1 MKWKLT
7 ARFLLSVLSIVII
20 VIFVNTAIFVG
31 LLTYRLSNDYDGPS
45 ATKEEDFVR
54 DFQQYIEIK
63 NGSATI
69 NKEGLEQLHQ
79 RNAWIQLL
87 DVNGQVIDAHFT
99 PEKAPS
105 HYAPIDLIQVYKYK
119 EFEADTTVFIGVKDE
134 VSYLIGIRSD
144 VSRLVMHVS
153 GTSFLQFIGKFGLFI
168 VIADLLV
175 ATLVGWLFGRTLTK
189 PLYAMIE
196 RIRHLKN
203 HEHQTATTPGGVYK
217 PVFENL
223 NEVSRELA
231 AHEQERK
238 RLEIMR
244 EEWISNVSHDMKT
257 PLASIRGYAELL
269 NDDQLAYSEQTEYA
283 KIIEKQSLHMQD
295 LLDDLNLTMRLRHQQ
310 LPLSLRKVNMVP
322 FIREIVIDTLNT
334 TQFELANIEFNAA
347 SENSYHQIDE
357 HFMRRAIMNFL
368 HNALLH
374 NTPDVAVQV
383 LVDGNSITISDNGK
397 GIPAEDLE
405 HIFERYYRG
414 TNTEKTTG
422 TGLGTAIARDII
434 EAHGGTVT
442 ITSEEGKGTSV
453 NIYLQSEN
461 RISQN
466 EKF

>member
-20 VIFVNTAIFVG
+20 VIFLNTAILIG
-31 LLTYRLSNDYDGPS
+31 LLSYQLTNDYNRGI
-45 ATKEEDFVR
+45 ANTEENFVR
-54 DFQQYIEIK
+54 DFQKYIEIS
-63 NGSATI
+63 NGTPSV
-69 NKEGLEQLHQ
+69 NEEGLQRLHQ

-87 DVNGQVIDAHFT
+87 DTNGQVVKTHFA
-99 PEKAPS
+99 PDKAPS

-119 EFEADTTVFIGVKDE
+119 EFDADTTVYVGSKESI
-134 VSYLIGIRSD
+134 SYLIGIEG
-144 VSRLVMHVS
+144 S
-153 GTSFLQFIGKFGLFI
+153 GITRYVTHFSGSSVLQFIGKFGLFI

-175 ATLVGWLFGRTLTK
+175 ATIVGWLFGRTLTK
-189 PLYAMIE
+189 PLYALIE

-203 HEHQTATTPGGVYK
+203 REHVTSKVPGGVYK

-223 NEVSRELA
+223 NEVSSELA

-238 RLEIMR
+238 RLEMMR

-269 NDDQLAYSEQTEYA
+269 NDGKLTSYETTEYVQ
-283 KIIEKQSLHMQD
+283 IIEKQSLHMQD

-310 LPLSLRKVNMVP
+310 LPLSLTEVNMVQ

-334 TQFELANIEFNAA
+334 PQYEQANIEFNATKDVIK
-347 SENSYHQIDE
+347 HHIDE
-357 HFMRRAIMNFL
+357 HFMRRAVMNFL

-374 NTPDVAVQV
+374 NPSDVSVTI
-383 LVDGNSITISDNGK
+383 LVEDHSITISDNGN
-397 GIPAEDLE
+397 GIAAEDLE

-414 TNTEKTTG
+414 TNTEQTHG

-442 ITSEEGKGTSV
+442 ITSEEQQGTTVS
-453 NIYLQSEN
+453 IQLQE
-461 RISQN
+461 
-466 EKF
+466 EKKE

>member
-20 VIFVNTAIFVG
+20 VIFVNTAILIG
-31 LLTYRLSNDYDGPS
+31 LLSYRLANDYDDVQ
-45 ATKEEDFVR
+45 ATTEENFVR
-54 DFQQYIEIK
+54 DFQKYIEIS
-63 NGSATI
+63 NGTPAV
-69 NKEGLEQLHQ
+69 NEEGLQHLHQ

-87 DVNGQVIDAHFT
+87 DVNGQVLESHFA
-99 PEKAPS
+99 PDKAQA

-119 EFEADTTVFIGVKDE
+119 EFDADTTVYVGRKDD
-134 VSYLIGIRSD
+134 VSYLIGIKGSGTT
-144 VSRLVMHVS
+144 RLVMHFS
-153 GTSFLQFIGKFGLFI
+153 GPSVLQFIGKFGLFI

-189 PLYAMIE
+189 PLYALIE

-203 HEHQTATTPGGVYK
+203 REHLPSKMPGGVYK

-223 NEVSRELA
+223 KEVSRELA

-238 RLEIMR
+238 RLEMMR

-269 NDDQLAYSEQTEYA
+269 NDGKMTPGEQTEYA
-283 KIIEKQSLHMQD
+283 QIIEKQSLHMQD

-310 LPLSLRKVNMVP
+310 LPLSLIEVNMVQ

-334 TQFELANIEFNAA
+334 PQYEQADIEFNATKDVIK
-347 SENSYHQIDE
+347 YHIDE
-357 HFMRRAIMNFL
+357 HFMRRAVMNFL

-374 NTPDVAVQV
+374 NPSDVAVNV
-383 LVDGNSITISDNGK
+383 LVDDTSITISDNGK
-397 GIPAEDLE
+397 GISAEDLE

-414 TNTEKTTG
+414 TNTEQTLG

-442 ITSEEGKGTSV
+442 ITSEEQQGTTVS
-453 NIYLQSEN
+453 IQLQEG
-461 RISQN
+461 
-466 EKF
+466 EKE

>member
-20 VIFVNTAIFVG
+20 VIFVNTAILIG
-31 LLTYRLSNDYDGPS
+31 LLTYRLSNDYDGVT
-45 ATKEEDFVR
+45 ADTEENFVR
-54 DFQQYIEIK
+54 DFKKYIEIS
-63 NGSATI
+63 NGTPSVSE
-69 NKEGLEQLHQ
+69 EGLQHLHQ

-87 DVNGQVIDAHFT
+87 DVNGQVLGSHFA
-99 PEKAPS
+99 PDKAQS
-105 HYAPIDLIQVYKYK
+105 HYTPIDLIQVYKYK
-119 EFEADTTVFIGVKDE
+119 EFDADTTVYVGSKDD
-134 VSYLIGIRSD
+134 VSYLIGIKGSD
-144 VSRLVMHVS
+144 STRLIMHFS
-153 GTSFLQFIGKFGLFI
+153 GSSVLQFIGKFGLFI

-189 PLYAMIE
+189 PLHAIIE

-203 HEHQTATTPGGVYK
+203 HEHMPNKMPRGVYK

-238 RLEIMR
+238 RLEMMR

-269 NDDQLAYSEQTEYA
+269 NDGKMTPGEQTEYA
-283 KIIEKQSLHMQD
+283 QIIEKQSLHMQD

-310 LPLSLRKVNMVP
+310 LPLSLSEVNMVQ

-334 TQFELANIEFNAA
+334 PQYEQADIEFNATKDVIK
-347 SENSYHQIDE
+347 YYIDE
-357 HFMRRAIMNFL
+357 HFMRRAVMNFL

-374 NTPDVAVQV
+374 NPSDVAVNV
-383 LVDGNSITISDNGK
+383 LVDDTSITISDNGK
-397 GIPAEDLE
+397 GISAEDLE

-414 TNTEKTTG
+414 TNTEQTLG

-442 ITSEEGKGTSV
+442 ITSEEQQGTTVS
-453 NIYLQSEN
+453 IQLQEG
-461 RISQN
+461 
-466 EKF
+466 EKE

>member
-20 VIFVNTAIFVG
+20 VIFVNTAIFMG
-31 LLTYRLSNDYDGPS
+31 LLIYRYVNDSEDAL
-45 ATKEEDFVR
+45 ATQEETFVR
-54 DFQQYIEIK
+54 DFQNYIEIK
-63 NGSATI
+63 NGIYSISTD
-69 NKEGLEQLHQ
+69 GLEQLHQ

-87 DVNGQVIDAHFT
+87 DENGQVIDSHFA
-99 PEKAPS
+99 PDKAPL

-119 EFEADTTVFIGVKDE
+119 EFDSNTTVYIGSKDTF
-134 VSYLIGIRSD
+134 SYLIGIQGSGVTRF
-144 VSRLVMHVS
+144 VTHVS
-153 GTSFLQFIGKFGLFI
+153 GTSLLPFVGKLGLFI

-196 RIRHLKN
+196 RIHHLKN
-203 HEHQTATTPGGVYK
+203 HDHKSIKAPGGVYK

-269 NDDQLAYSEQTEYA
+269 NDEKLPLSEQTEYA
-283 KIIEKQSLHMQD
+283 KIIEKQSLHMQE
-295 LLDDLNLTMRLRHQQ
+295 LLDDLNLTMRLRHQR
-310 LPLSLRKVNMVP
+310 LPLTLKKVNMVP

-334 TQFELANIEFNAA
+334 PQYELANLEFETAT
-347 SENSYHQIDE
+347 ENSLHQIDE

-368 HNALLH
+368 HNAILH
-374 NTPDVAVQV
+374 NAPDVSV
-383 LVDGNSITISDNGK
+383 LVSVDEDSITISDNGR
-397 GIPAEDLE
+397 GIAAEDLE

-414 TNTEKTTG
+414 TNTDKTSG

-434 EAHGGTVT
+434 EAHEGTVS
-442 ITSEEGKGTSV
+442 INSEVGKGTSV
-453 NIYLQSEN
+453 NIYLKRN
-461 RISQN
+461 T
-466 EKF
+466 

>member
-20 VIFVNTAIFVG
+20 VIFVNTSILIG
-31 LLTYRLSNDYDGPS
+31 LLTYRLTNDYDGVI
-45 ATKEEDFVR
+45 ADTEENFVR
-54 DFQQYIEIK
+54 DFQKYINISNDTPSVSED
-63 NGSATI
+63 
-69 NKEGLEQLHQ
+69 GLQHLHQ

-87 DVNGQVIDAHFT
+87 DVNGQVLASHFA
-99 PEKAPS
+99 PDKAQS
-105 HYAPIDLIQVYKYK
+105 HYTPIDLIQVYKYK
-119 EFEADTTVFIGVKDE
+119 EFDGDTTVYVGSKDD
-134 VSYLIGIRSD
+134 VSYLIGIKGSGTT
-144 VSRLVMHVS
+144 RLVMHFSESSV
-153 GTSFLQFIGKFGLFI
+153 LQFIGKFGLFI

-189 PLYAMIE
+189 PLYALIE

-203 HEHQTATTPGGVYK
+203 REHMPNSKMPGGVYK

-223 NEVSRELA
+223 KEVSRELA

-238 RLEIMR
+238 RLEMMR

-269 NDDQLAYSEQTEYA
+269 NDGKSTPYEQTEYA
-283 KIIEKQSLHMQD
+283 QIIEKQSLHMQD

-310 LPLSLRKVNMVP
+310 LPLSLSEVNMVQ

-334 TQFELANIEFNAA
+334 PQYEQANIEFNATKDVIL
-347 SENSYHQIDE
+347 HHIDE
-357 HFMRRAIMNFL
+357 HFMRRAVMNFL

-374 NTPDVAVQV
+374 NPSDV
-383 LVDGNSITISDNGK
+383 LVNVIVADHSITISDNGN
-397 GIPAEDLE
+397 GIAAEDLE

-414 TNTEKTTG
+414 TNTEQTHG

-442 ITSEEGKGTSV
+442 ITSEKQQGTTVSIQLQEGKK
-453 NIYLQSEN
+453 E
-461 RISQN
+461 
-466 EKF
+466 

>member
-20 VIFVNTAIFVG
+20 VIFVNTAILIG
-31 LLTYRLSNDYDGPS
+31 LLSYRLSNDYDGVQ
-45 ATKEEDFVR
+45 ATTEENFVR
-54 DFQQYIEIK
+54 DFQKYIEIS
-63 NGSATI
+63 NGTPSV
-69 NKEGLEQLHQ
+69 NEEGLQRLHK

-87 DVNGQVIDAHFT
+87 DVNGLVLESHFA
-99 PEKAPS
+99 PDKAQS

-119 EFEADTTVFIGVKDE
+119 EFDADTTVYVGSKDD
-134 VSYLIGIRSD
+134 VSYLIGIKGSGTT
-144 VSRLVMHVS
+144 RLVMNFS
-153 GTSFLQFIGKFGLFI
+153 GPSVLQFIGKFGLFI

-189 PLYAMIE
+189 PLYALIE

-203 HEHQTATTPGGVYK
+203 REHLPSKMPGGVYK

-223 NEVSRELA
+223 KEVSRELA

-238 RLEIMR
+238 RLEMMR

-269 NDDQLAYSEQTEYA
+269 NDGKMNPDEQTEYA
-283 KIIEKQSLHMQD
+283 QIIEKQSLHMQD

-310 LPLSLRKVNMVP
+310 LPLSLTEVNMVQ
-322 FIREIVIDTLNT
+322 FIREIIIDTLNT
-334 TQFELANIEFNAA
+334 PQYEQADIEFNATKDVIK
-347 SENSYHQIDE
+347 YHIDE
-357 HFMRRAIMNFL
+357 HFMRRAVMNFL

-374 NTPDVAVQV
+374 NPSDVAVNV
-383 LVDGNSITISDNGK
+383 LVDDTSITISDNGK
-397 GIPAEDLE
+397 GISAEDLE

-414 TNTEKTTG
+414 TNTEQTLG

-442 ITSEEGKGTSV
+442 ITSAEQQGTTVSIQLQEG
-453 NIYLQSEN
+453 
-461 RISQN
+461 
-466 EKF
+466 EKE

>member
-20 VIFVNTAIFVG
+20 VIFLNTAILIGFFIFQQVK
-31 LLTYRLSNDYDGPS
+31 DYDHTTS
-45 ATKEEDFVR
+45 YSEENFVR
-54 DFQQYIEIK
+54 EFQQYINIS
-63 NGSATI
+63 NGTVAVSKDGI
-69 NKEGLEQLHQ
+69 QQLHQ

-87 DVNGQVIDAHFT
+87 DNNGQVVEAHFA
-99 PEKAPS
+99 PDKAPS

-119 EFEADTTVFIGVKDE
+119 EFDVDTTVYVGNKESI
-134 VSYLIGIRSD
+134 SYLIGIEG
-144 VSRLVMHVS
+144 S
-153 GTSFLQFIGKFGLFI
+153 GVTRYVTHFSGSSVLQFIGKFGLLI

-175 ATLVGWLFGRTLTK
+175 AALVGWLFGRTLTK
-189 PLYAMIE
+189 PLHAMIE

-203 HEHQTATTPGGVYK
+203 HEHVTSKVPGGVYK

-238 RLEIMR
+238 RLEMMR

-269 NDDQLAYSEQTEYA
+269 NDGKLTTDEQTEYA
-283 KIIEKQSLHMQD
+283 QIIEKQSLHMQD

-310 LPLSLRKVNMVP
+310 LPLSLIEVNMVQ

-334 TQFELANIEFNAA
+334 PQYEEANIEFNATKDVIK
-347 SENSYHQIDE
+347 HHIDE
-357 HFMRRAIMNFL
+357 HFMRRAVMNFL

-374 NTPDVAVQV
+374 NPSDVSVNIFV
-383 LVDGNSITISDNGK
+383 EDHSITISDNGN
-397 GIPAEDLE
+397 GISAEDLE

-414 TNTEKTTG
+414 TNTEQTHG

-442 ITSEEGKGTSV
+442 ITSEEQQGTTVS
-453 NIYLQSEN
+453 IQLHE
-461 RISQN
+461 
-466 EKF
+466 EKKE

>member
-20 VIFVNTAIFVG
+20 VIFVNTAILIG
-31 LLTYRLSNDYDGPS
+31 LLTYRLSNDYDGVT
-45 ATKEEDFVR
+45 ADTEENFVR
-54 DFQQYIEIK
+54 DFKKYIEIS
-63 NGSATI
+63 NDTPSVSE
-69 NKEGLEQLHQ
+69 EGLQHLHQ

-87 DVNGQVIDAHFT
+87 DVNGQVLASHFA
-99 PEKAPS
+99 PDKAQS
-105 HYAPIDLIQVYKYK
+105 HYTPIDLIQVYKYK
-119 EFEADTTVFIGVKDE
+119 EFDGETTVYVGSKDD
-134 VSYLIGIRSD
+134 VSYLIGIKGSGTT
-144 VSRLVMHVS
+144 RLVMHFSESSV
-153 GTSFLQFIGKFGLFI
+153 LQFIGKFGLFI

-189 PLYAMIE
+189 PLYALIE

-203 HEHQTATTPGGVYK
+203 REHLPSKMPGGVYK

-223 NEVSRELA
+223 KEVSRELA

-238 RLEIMR
+238 RLEMMR

-269 NDDQLAYSEQTEYA
+269 NDGKMTPGEQTEYA
-283 KIIEKQSLHMQD
+283 QIIEKQSLHMQD

-310 LPLSLRKVNMVP
+310 LPLSLTEVNMVQ

-334 TQFELANIEFNAA
+334 PQYEQANIEFNATKDVIK
-347 SENSYHQIDE
+347 YHIDE
-357 HFMRRAIMNFL
+357 HFMRRAVMNFL

-374 NTPDVAVQV
+374 NPSDVAVNV
-383 LVDGNSITISDNGK
+383 LVDDTSITISDNGK
-397 GIPAEDLE
+397 GISAEDLE

-414 TNTEKTTG
+414 TNTEQTLG

-442 ITSEEGKGTSV
+442 ITSEEQQGTTVS
-453 NIYLQSEN
+453 IQLQEG
-461 RISQN
+461 
-466 EKF
+466 EKE

>member
-20 VIFVNTAIFVG
+20 VIFVNTAILMG
-31 LLTYRLSNDYDGPS
+31 LLTYRLSNDYGVIAD
-45 ATKEEDFVR
+45 TEENFVR
-54 DFQQYIEIK
+54 DFKRYIEIS
-63 NGSATI
+63 NDTPSVSE
-69 NKEGLEQLHQ
+69 EGLQHLHQ

-87 DVNGQVIDAHFT
+87 DVNGQVLASHFA
-99 PEKAPS
+99 PDKAQS
-105 HYAPIDLIQVYKYK
+105 HYTPIDLIQVYKYK
-119 EFEADTTVFIGVKDE
+119 EFDGETTVYVGSKDD
-134 VSYLIGIRSD
+134 VSYLIGIKGSGTT
-144 VSRLVMHVS
+144 RLVMHFSESSV
-153 GTSFLQFIGKFGLFI
+153 LQFIGKFGLFI

-189 PLYAMIE
+189 PLYALIE

-203 HEHQTATTPGGVYK
+203 REHLPSKMPGGVYK

-223 NEVSRELA
+223 KEVSRELA

-238 RLEIMR
+238 RLEMMR

-269 NDDQLAYSEQTEYA
+269 NDGKMTPGEQTEYA
-283 KIIEKQSLHMQD
+283 QIIEKQSLHMQD

-310 LPLSLRKVNMVP
+310 LPLSLTEVNMVQ

-334 TQFELANIEFNAA
+334 PQYEQANIEFNATKDVIK
-347 SENSYHQIDE
+347 YHIDE
-357 HFMRRAIMNFL
+357 HFMRRAVMNFL

-374 NTPDVAVQV
+374 NPSDVAVNV
-383 LVDGNSITISDNGK
+383 LVDDTSITISDNGK
-397 GIPAEDLE
+397 GISAEDLE

-414 TNTEKTTG
+414 TNTEQTLG

-442 ITSEEGKGTSV
+442 ITSKEQQGTTVSIQLQEG
-453 NIYLQSEN
+453 
-461 RISQN
+461 
-466 EKF
+466 EKE

>member
-20 VIFVNTAIFVG
+20 VIFVNTAILIGFFIFQQF
-31 LLTYRLSNDYDGPS
+31 SNYNVSPYS
-45 ATKEEDFVR
+45 EESYVR
-54 DFQQYIEIK
+54 DFQQYIDIN
-63 NGSATI
+63 NGTPSV
-69 NKEGLEQLHQ
+69 NKEGLQQLHQ

-87 DVNGQVIDAHFT
+87 DHNGQVVDAHFA
-99 PEKAPS
+99 PDKAPS

-119 EFEADTTVFIGVKDE
+119 EFDGDTTVYVGSKESI
-134 VSYLIGIRSD
+134 SYLIGIKGSGVTRYI
-144 VSRLVMHVS
+144 MHFS
-153 GTSFLQFIGKFGLFI
+153 GSSVLQFMGKFGLLI

-175 ATLVGWLFGRTLTK
+175 AALVGWLFGRTLTK

-203 HEHQTATTPGGVYK
+203 HEHKPIKMPGGVYK

-238 RLEIMR
+238 RLEELR

-269 NDDQLAYSEQTEYA
+269 NDGKLSPYEQTEYVQ
-283 KIIEKQSLHMQD
+283 IIEKQSLHMQD

-310 LPLSLRKVNMVP
+310 LPLSLTEVNMVQ

-334 TQFELANIEFNAA
+334 PQYEQANIEFNA
-347 SENSYHQIDE
+347 SKDDIKHHIDE
-357 HFMRRAIMNFL
+357 HFMRRAVMNFL

-374 NTPDVAVQV
+374 NPSDVSVNV
-383 LVDGNSITISDNGK
+383 HVDDHSITISDNGS
-397 GIPAEDLE
+397 GIAAEDLE

-414 TNTEKTTG
+414 TNTEQTLG

-442 ITSEEGKGTSV
+442 ITSEEQQGTTVS
-453 NIYLQSEN
+453 IQLQE
-461 RISQN
+461 
-466 EKF
+466 EKKE